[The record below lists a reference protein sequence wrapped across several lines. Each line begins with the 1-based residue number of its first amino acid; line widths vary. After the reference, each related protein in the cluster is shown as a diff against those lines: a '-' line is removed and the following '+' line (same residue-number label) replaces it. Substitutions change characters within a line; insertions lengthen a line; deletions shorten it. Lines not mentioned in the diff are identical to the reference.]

1 MTFPQFKY
9 LLYTNNDGLEF
20 NKKYPLHPALCVTID
35 FAANFMEKFKILWLA
50 FKKFIKAA
58 IPLRKYL
65 SVDDMV
71 KNLVEQCGI
80 NKYKAQSAC
89 EIIMAAM
96 SAYMRLR
103 SKKMNPMF
111 GTKTFGGGQVKYF
124 FTVTVNSFFGRTEQL
139 IRKIFE
145 GTRENQFYLTDVNNS
160 VAKEYSATLG
170 ILEAMG
176 ALSFNMTG
184 GANSQIFIHIGQ
196 IGNLKKFLD
205 KSIWYR
211 NRILDAIAERHKISV
226 KMFTYIYEGNFT
238 SAEIWNLLEDYFIGK
253 LPPNLSDDVI

>member
-1 MTFPQFKY
+1 
-9 LLYTNNDGLEF
+9 
-20 NKKYPLHPALCVTID
+20 
-35 FAANFMEKFKILWLA
+35 MEKFKTLWLA

-96 SAYMRLR
+96 SACMRLR

-124 FTVTVNSFFGRTEQL
+124 FNVTVNSFFGRTEQL
-139 IRKIFE
+139 VRKIFE
-145 GTRENQFYLTDVNNS
+145 GTCENQFYLTDVNNS

-196 IGNLKKFLD
+196 IGNLKKIFWIKAFGIATGYLMPLLNVIKFPLKCLRTFTKEILQVLKFGICWKIILSANFRRIYLTTLFKNFLG
-205 KSIWYR
+205 Y
-211 NRILDAIAERHKISV
+211 L
-226 KMFTYIYEGNFT
+226 F
-238 SAEIWNLLEDYFIGK
+238 
-253 LPPNLSDDVI
+253 